1 MATITHATL
10 ESGNMRMASILSQE
24 IALLLADRTSIR
36 TSGAVEYFGSVNGL
50 GSDTKQ
56 IRLAGLDGYD
66 TMESVA
72 DGADPTATTDL
83 TSSAASIAVSRYALY
98 RHLTDIAELSGQG
111 GGDIT
116 PQRLAASA
124 VGEAEKCFM
133 DLVAT
138 AIATFGTDVGTSGS
152 DATVDDVFSA
162 LATLQ
167 GASNSGPYFAL
178 LAPVQLSDLQSSI
191 RAEAGALQ
199 FLSATQEM
207 LNIKGAGYAGSFL
220 GIDVFTSSQV
230 TTATG
235 DRHGAIWS
243 AGALGYC
250 DAQPV
255 ISYGDVVRPAG
266 SFVTVEFERNA
277 SMAVTEITSSA
288 YLGLSVIQDGMGVGF
303 VTDA

>member
-1 MATITHATL
+1 
-10 ESGNMRMASILSQE
+10 MASVLSQE

-36 TSGAVEYFGSVNGL
+36 TSGAVQYFGTVNNL

-66 TMESVA
+66 TMESVSE
-72 DGADPTATTDL
+72 DTDPTATTSITDA
-83 TSSAASIAVSRYALY
+83 SAAIAVSRYSLY
-98 RHLTDIAELSGQG
+98 RHLTDIAESTGMG

-133 DLVAT
+133 DLVGT
-138 AIATFGTDVGTSGS
+138 AIATFSHDVGAAAGA
-152 DATVDDVFSA
+152 ATVDDVFSA
-162 LATLQ
+162 LARLQ
-167 GASNSGPYFAL
+167 GQSNSGPYFGL
-178 LAPVQLSDLQSSI
+178 LAPCQLSDIQSSI

-199 FLSATQEM
+199 FMSPTQEM

-220 GIDVFTSSQV
+220 GIDLYTSSQV
-230 TTATG
+230 TTG
-235 DRHGAIWS
+235 GGSRHGAFWA

-255 ISYGDVVRPAG
+255 ISHGDVVRPAG
-266 SFVTVEFERNA
+266 SFVTVEFQRQA
-277 SMAVTEITSSA
+277 SKAVTEVVSSA
-288 YLGLSVIQDGMGVGF
+288 YLGLSVIQDDMGVGL
-303 VTDA
+303 VTLAS

>member
-1 MATITHATL
+1 MATITHAAL
-10 ESGNMRMASILSQE
+10 ETDLRMASVLSQE
-24 IALLLADRTSIR
+24 IALMLADRTSIR
-36 TSGAVEYFGSVNGL
+36 TSGAVQYFGSVNGL
-50 GSDTKQ
+50 GSDTKT

-72 DGADPTATTDL
+72 DGADPTATTDI
-83 TSSAASIAVSRYALY
+83 TDASVAIAVSRYALQ
-98 RHLTDIAELSGQG
+98 RDLTDIAELTGMG
-111 GGDIT
+111 GADIT

-167 GASNSGPYFAL
+167 GASNSGPYYAL

-199 FLSATQEM
+199 FMSPTQEI

-220 GIDVFTSSQV
+220 GIDVYTSSQV
-230 TTATG
+230 TTAG
-235 DRHGAIWS
+235 GNRHGAIWA

-255 ISYGDVVRPAG
+255 ISHGDVVRPAG
-266 SFVTVEFERNA
+266 SFVTVEFERNSSSA
-277 SMAVTEITSSA
+277 LTEITSSA

>member
-1 MATITHATL
+1 MPTITHAAL
-10 ESGNMRMASILSQE
+10 ETDLRMASVLSQE
-24 IALLLADRTSIR
+24 IALMLADRTSIR
-36 TSGAVEYFGSVNGL
+36 TSGAVQYFGSVNGL
-50 GSDTKQ
+50 GSDTKT

-72 DGADPTATTDL
+72 DGADPSATTSITD
-83 TSSAASIAVSRYALY
+83 ASVAIAVSRYALQ
-98 RHLTDIAELSGQG
+98 RDLTDIAELTGMG
-111 GGDIT
+111 GADIT

-167 GASNSGPYFAL
+167 AASNSGPYYAL

-199 FLSATQEM
+199 FMSPTQEM

-230 TTATG
+230 TDSG
-235 DRHGAIWS
+235 GNRHGAIWA

-266 SFVTVEFERNA
+266 SFVTVEFERNSSSA
-277 SMAVTEITSSA
+277 LTEITSSA

>member
-1 MATITHATL
+1 MPTITHAAL
-10 ESGNMRMASILSQE
+10 ETDLRMASVLSQE
-24 IALLLADRTSIR
+24 IALMLADRTSIR
-36 TSGAVEYFGSVNGL
+36 TSGAVQYFGSVNGL
-50 GSDTKQ
+50 GSDTKT

-72 DGADPTATTDL
+72 DGADPSATTSITD
-83 TSSAASIAVSRYALY
+83 ASVAIAVSRYALQ
-98 RHLTDIAELSGQG
+98 RDLTDIAELTGMG
-111 GGDIT
+111 GADIT

-167 GASNSGPYFAL
+167 GASNSGPYYAL

-199 FLSATQEM
+199 FMSPTQEM

-220 GIDVFTSSQV
+220 GIDVYTSSQV
-230 TTATG
+230 TDSG
-235 DRHGAIWS
+235 GNRHGAIWA

-266 SFVTVEFERNA
+266 SFVTVEFERNSSSA
-277 SMAVTEITSSA
+277 LTEITSSA